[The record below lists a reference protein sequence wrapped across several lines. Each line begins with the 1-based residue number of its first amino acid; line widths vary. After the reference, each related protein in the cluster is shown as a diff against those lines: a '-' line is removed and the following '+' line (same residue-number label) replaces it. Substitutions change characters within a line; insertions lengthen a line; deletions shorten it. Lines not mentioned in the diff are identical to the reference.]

1 MSAALAAVLQNTF
14 NAEPSHGLL
23 AASPVTAPYRPV
35 IDRMEDMHIRK
46 IRVCFKKDRELTSNK
61 KKLQE
66 VISSFEREKKYT
78 GHISIDVDPA

>member
-1 MSAALAAVLQNTF
+1 
-14 NAEPSHGLL
+14 
-23 AASPVTAPYRPV
+23 
-35 IDRMEDMHIRK
+35 MEDMHIRK